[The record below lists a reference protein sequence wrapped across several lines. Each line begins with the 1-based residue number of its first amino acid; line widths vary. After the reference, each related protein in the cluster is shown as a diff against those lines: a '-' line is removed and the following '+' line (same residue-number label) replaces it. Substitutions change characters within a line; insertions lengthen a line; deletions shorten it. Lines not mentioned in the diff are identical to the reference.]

1 MVYKWVSGYRT
12 SVNAQ
17 EAGEI
22 MDRLAREGNLTPQAL
37 VDEARPEESP
47 LHKGFEWDDARAAE
61 KYRRAQA
68 VTMIRAV
75 VVSESDVSEAGSEEV
90 KVKVFNLPERG
101 TSYESLKTIL
111 VDEEKTDSLMA
122 RALAELRTYKAK
134 YSQIEKLSKL
144 MLAID
149 ETLKEIGA

>member
-17 EAGEI
+17 DAGEI
-22 MDRLAREGNLTPQAL
+22 MDRLAKKGKLTPQAL
-37 VDEARPEESP
+37 VDEARPEDSP
-47 LHKGFEWDDARAAE
+47 LHKGFEWDDTKAAE
-61 KYRRAQA
+61 NYRKVQA

-75 VVSESDVSEAGSEEV
+75 VVSESEIIEEGSSDV

-122 RALAELRTYKAK
+122 RALAELRTYREK
-134 YSQIEKLSKL
+134 YASLEKLTRL
-144 MLAID
+144 MGVID
-149 ETLKEIGA
+149 EILEEGA

>member
-1 MVYKWVSGYRT
+1 MVYKWMSGYRS
-12 SVNAQ
+12 SVKAQ
-17 EAGEI
+17 DAGEI

-37 VDEARPEESP
+37 VDEARPEDSP
-47 LHKGFEWDDARAAE
+47 IHNGFEWDDAKAAE

-75 VVSESDVSEAGSEEV
+75 VVSESDIFDEGSADV

-111 VDEEKTDSLMA
+111 IDEEKSDSLMG
-122 RALAELRTYKAK
+122 RALAELRSYREK
-134 YSQIEKLSKL
+134 YSQLDRLSKL
-144 MLAID
+144 MSVID
-149 ETLKEIGA
+149 KTLMEEGA

>member
-47 LHKGFEWDDARAAE
+47 LHKGFDWDDASAAE

-75 VVSESDVSEAGSEEV
+75 VVSESEIMDEGSADV
-90 KVKVFNLPERG
+90 KVKVFNLPQKG

-111 VDEEKTDSLMA
+111 VDEEKSDSLID
-122 RALAELRTYKAK
+122 RALAELRTYREK
-134 YSQIEKLSKL
+134 YSQLERLSKL
-144 MLAID
+144 MTVID
-149 ETLKEIGA
+149 ETLKEGA